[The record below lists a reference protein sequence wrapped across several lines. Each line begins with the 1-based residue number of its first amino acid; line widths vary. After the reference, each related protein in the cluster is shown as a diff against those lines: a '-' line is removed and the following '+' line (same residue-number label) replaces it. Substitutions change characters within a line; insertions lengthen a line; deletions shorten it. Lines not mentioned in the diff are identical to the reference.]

1 LLRWE
6 QALGRFL
13 HLLRLDDIKRK
24 ILVFALFATL
34 IPSLTMGWLSYVQNT
49 RVMTEKVSEELRV
62 ASSQT
67 ARELDIWIKQR
78 VYELRVFSSSYEV
91 SENLQK
97 SRHGRVNPD
106 ALQRLKAYL
115 KSVSEKF
122 PDYEELLVINP
133 EGVVVTTSAANINEV
148 RLPPNW
154 VLRARAGDSIMGD
167 TYWEATGD
175 KAVVTIAV
183 PIKSTDDQLLG
194 LLATTL
200 NFHAVEQMM
209 RNLSPRETV
218 RMYLIDATGSLIT
231 SSRGALPALKDARFP
246 PEVTDHMFAE
256 KTTEAVTS
264 ALEYTNLIEQDVLGS
279 VAFSTQQDWAILTE
293 IGKADAYA
301 QTIKIRNL
309 TLLITVAVLI
319 LIGLSAYLLG
329 VTIVRPLHRLTRGA
343 SEVASG
349 NLGVEVPLVGGGEVG
364 YLTEI
369 FNYMVGKLR
378 EDQEE
383 LAAVNE
389 TLTRTNKELQ
399 EISITDSLTGLYN
412 RRYMMEAL
420 TNETSRAER
429 MQHKFSVLMIDIDHF
444 KQYNDTYG
452 HLAGDDLLIKV
463 AALFKESIR
472 DMDLAARYGGEE
484 FLIIL
489 PEHGLDAARAVAE
502 RIRSRIEAA
511 TRDDSS
517 ETGAVTVSIGVSAFP
532 ENGTTPTALIDN
544 ADIALYRGKE
554 NGRNRVIVSDAK
566 PDQPAAKRKRTVRK
580 KLPRSS

>member
-1 LLRWE
+1 MLRWE